1 MDEMSKLNLL
11 IFILFLSI
19 IPQVVIIIGVDNGF
33 IQSIAV
39 VSLVFNSGAV
49 GALLR
54 ERMALAGSPC
64 A

>member
-39 VSLVFNSGAV
+39 VSLSF
-49 GALLR
+49 
-54 ERMALAGSPC
+54 
-64 A
+64 

>member
-11 IFILFLSI
+11 IIILFLSI

-33 IQSIAV
+33 IQSIAA

-54 ERMALAGSPC
+54 ERFLKSGRK
-64 A
+64 